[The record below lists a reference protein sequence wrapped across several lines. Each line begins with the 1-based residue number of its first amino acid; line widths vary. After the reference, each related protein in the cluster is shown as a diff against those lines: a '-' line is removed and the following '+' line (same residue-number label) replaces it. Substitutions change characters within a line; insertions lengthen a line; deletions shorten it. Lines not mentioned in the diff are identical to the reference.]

1 MESHSSFW
9 YFNNIMCP
17 CRRALAFSL
26 YWGILG
32 EPVYIIGFTD
42 LLDGGVKAKRACA
55 WQLDN
60 YKNRSCFLIDN

>member
-1 MESHSSFW
+1 MMESHSSFW

-55 WQLDN
+55 
-60 YKNRSCFLIDN
+60 